1 MKKSPALVVMA
12 AGMGS
17 RYGGLKQ
24 IDPIDPQGHLIIDF
38 SLFDARRAGFETVVF
53 LIKPEIEKDF
63 REVIGNRMERYMN
76 VKYAYQRT
84 ENIPEGFSVPAER
97 KKPWG
102 TGHAVLSCSDQID
115 GPFAVINADVY
126 YGPKAYQMLYDR
138 LLSQGDDEK
147 YRYAMVGYVLENT
160 LTENGH
166 VARGVC
172 VTDERGRLTE
182 IHERTHI
189 EKKPD
194 GAYYTEDGGDTWVK
208 LPERSIVSMNLWGF
222 TPSILGELRNR
233 FPRFLEENLPKD
245 PLKCE
250 YFLPTV
256 VNQLVSEGKASV
268 DVLRS
273 EDRWYGVTYHEDK
286 AFVEQAIRELK
297 AKGVYPQE
305 LWEK

>member
-1 MKKSPALVVMA
+1 MKKPSLVIMA

-53 LIKPEIEKDF
+53 LIKPEIEEDF

-76 VKYAYQRT
+76 VKYAYQRLET
-84 ENIPEGFSVPAER
+84 VPEGFSVPAER

-102 TGHAVLSCSDQID
+102 TGHAVLSCADQID
-115 GPFAVINADVY
+115 GPFAVINADDY

-172 VTDERGRLTE
+172 VTDERGRLAE
-182 IHERTHI
+182 IHERTRI

-194 GAYYTEDGGDTWVK
+194 GAYYTEDGGETWVK
-208 LPERSIVSMNLWGF
+208 LPEQSIVSMNLWGF
-222 TPSILGELRNR
+222 TPSILGELRDR
-233 FPRFLEENLPKD
+233 FPRFLEENLPEN
-245 PLKCE
+245 PLICE

-256 VNQLVSEGKASV
+256 VNQLVSEGKATV

-286 AFVEQAIRELK
+286 AFVEQAVRELK